1 MGDVL
6 GLHLLQSL
14 DLVGSP
20 RRSALAR
27 LDASGRVV
35 SLELAGDDAEIAELV
50 SASPG
55 LPLAVD
61 APLEVPN
68 RTGRRDVEA
77 VLAWCDAPAF
87 PVSQRRLGQV
97 FGGARGVALMP
108 ALSAAADPVLEA
120 HPDLVLR
127 QIAWEREHPAGEEP
141 IDLADYRAAWLA
153 IRAPTYRPKGVG
165 RARPE
170 GTRAAWTLLGRVLD
184 MGGWEPAS
192 DPDDWGAIHDAA
204 RVDALCCAYAALRLQ
219 EPGAHVVIGAPGLG
233 RVAVPADANLR
244 GRVELTLTRM
254 RADAS
259 IAI

>member
-27 LDASGRVV
+27 VDAAGRLV
-35 SLELAGDDAEIAELV
+35 SLDLAGGDAEIVGLV
-50 SASPG
+50 ETSAG
-55 LPLAVD
+55 LPLVVD

-87 PVSQRRLGQV
+87 PVSQRRLAQV
-97 FGGARGVALMP
+97 FGGARGVSLMP
-108 ALSAAADPVLEA
+108 ALAAAADPVRETL
-120 HPDLVLR
+120 PDLVLR
-127 QIAWEREHPAGEEP
+127 QIDWEREHPAGEP
-141 IDLADYRAAWLA
+141 PLDLAEYRAAWLSL
-153 IRAPTYRPKGVG
+153 RAPSYRPKGVG

-170 GTRAAWTLLGRVLD
+170 GTRAAWALLGRVLD
-184 MGGWEPAS
+184 LGGWEPAR
-192 DPDDWGAIHDAA
+192 DPDDWEAIHDAA
-204 RVDALCCAYAALRLQ
+204 RVDALCCAYAALRMAA
-219 EPGAHVVIGAPGLG
+219 PDAHALIGAPGRG
-233 RVAVPADANLR
+233 TVVIPADANLR
-244 GRVELTLTRM
+244 GRVELTLARL
-254 RADAS
+254 RDEAS